1 MADISQI
8 LRRAAPAILLASLAT
23 LSGCGSTSDGAVS
36 EQLLLEAGEDAA
48 NWLSHGR
55 TYNEERF
62 SPLEQINADNVGEL
76 GLAWEAP
83 LGSFRGIEATP
94 IVVDG
99 VMYTTGSWSEVIA
112 LNAATGEVLW
122 KYDPEVPREKG
133 RHACCDVVNRGVA
146 VYQDKLFF
154 GTIDGRLI
162 ALDQKSGDQV
172 WETRTFPIEEPHT
185 ITGAPR
191 VVKGRVIIGNG
202 GAEFGVRG
210 FVAAYDAETGE
221 QEWKFHTVPGNP
233 KDGFENEAMEMA
245 AETWK
250 GEWWELGGGGTVW
263 DSMAYDPEL
272 DLLYIGVGNGA
283 PWNQKVRSPG
293 GGDNLFLSSIVAL
306 RPDSGEYVWHY
317 QTTPGETWD
326 FTATQ
331 SIILADLEIG
341 GEARKVLMQ
350 APKNGFFY
358 VIDRTDGKLISAE
371 NFVPVTWAKG
381 IDPETGRPIENP
393 EARYPEGMAL
403 VKPTPFGAHNWH
415 PMSYSP
421 QSGLVYIPTQDMPF
435 LYRDQ
440 IEGDI
445 ARVDRDGLNT
455 GVSLTDPLPDTEA
468 ERRALM
474 KQMIRAQ
481 LVAWDPVAQKE
492 VWRVEHERI
501 WNGGTLATGGNLV
514 FQGTTKGIFNAFNA
528 KTGDTLWSFTV
539 GAAMVGGPVSYEVD
553 GEQYIAVSVGWG
565 SGANLLAGYYVDPKG
580 GKVEGRVIAFKLG
593 ADGKISLRQPA
604 KSELPRPARRP
615 SSTEAVARGTDLYG
629 RFCGICH
636 GGAAISAGTTPDL
649 RYSATLGNDAFH
661 AFVLEGAAAAN
672 GMPNFNGRLS
682 KEEVS
687 DIEDFLLSRAWLA
700 FEDTSTTE
708 TD

>member
-1 MADISQI
+1 M
-8 LRRAAPAILLASLAT
+8 
-23 LSGCGSTSDGAVS
+23 
-36 EQLLLEAGEDAA
+36 
-48 NWLSHGR
+48 
-55 TYNEERF
+55 
-62 SPLEQINADNVGEL
+62 
-76 GLAWEAP
+76 
-83 LGSFRGIEATP
+83 
-94 IVVDG
+94 
-99 VMYTTGSWSEVIA
+99 
-112 LNAATGEVLW
+112 LW
-122 KYDPEVPREKG
+122 KYDPDVPREKG

-146 VYQDKLFF
+146 VYQGKLYF

-162 ALDQKSGDQV
+162 ALDQKSGQQV

-233 KDGFENEAMEMA
+233 KDGFENSAMEMA

-331 SIILADLEIG
+331 SIILADLKIEG
-341 GEARKVLMQ
+341 QTRKVLMQ

-358 VIDRTDGKLISAE
+358 VVDRTDGKLISAE
-371 NFVPVTWAKG
+371 NFVPVTWATG

-393 EARYPEGMAL
+393 EARFPGGMAL

-421 QSGLVYIPTQDMPF
+421 QTGLVYIPAQDMPF

-440 IEGDI
+440 IEGSV
-445 ARVDRDGLNT
+445 ARVDREGLNT
-455 GVSLTDPLPDTEA
+455 GVNLADPLPGTEA

-492 VWRVEHERI
+492 VWRVDRDRI

-514 FQGTTKGIFNAFNA
+514 FQGTTNGIFSAFNA
-528 KTGDTLWSFTV
+528 KTGDALWSFTV
-539 GAAMVGGPVSYEVD
+539 GSAMVGGPVSYVVD
-553 GEQYIAVSVGWG
+553 GEQYVAVSVGWG
-565 SGANLLAGYYVDPKG
+565 SGANLLAGYYVGPKG
-580 GKVEGRVIAFKLG
+580 GQVEGRVIAFKLG
-593 ADGKISLRQPA
+593 ANGEITLQQPA
-604 KSELPRPARRP
+604 MREQPKPTRRP
-615 SSTEAVARGTDLYG
+615 TSAEAVTRGTDLYG

-636 GGAAISAGTTPDL
+636 GGGAISAGTTPDL
-649 RYSATLGNDAFH
+649 RYSATLGSDAFN
-661 AFVLEGAAAAN
+661 AFVLEGVAAAN
-672 GMPNFNGRLS
+672 GMPNFGERLS

-700 FEDTSTTE
+700 YEDTSE
-708 TD
+708 SKSD